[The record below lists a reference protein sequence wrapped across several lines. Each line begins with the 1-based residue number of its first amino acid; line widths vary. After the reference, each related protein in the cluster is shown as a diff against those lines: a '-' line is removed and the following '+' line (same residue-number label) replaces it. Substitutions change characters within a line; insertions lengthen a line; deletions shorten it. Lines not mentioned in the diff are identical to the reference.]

1 MYRNGAGFIEDKFG
15 SDVFVIWACPA
26 EQLLV
31 ELDELVGMVDGDATL
46 KNQHHEQK
54 DQAISWALN

>member
-1 MYRNGAGFIEDKFG
+1 MYRNGDEFIEDKLG

-31 ELDELVGMVDGDATL
+31 ELEKLAGVVDEEATPR
-46 KNQHHEQK
+46 
-54 DQAISWALN
+54 ISIMSGKTRQYHGR